1 MLDVE
6 KNQSVNEV
14 IITGVLK
21 ELDVRDGETSDGRK
35 WVSSVAKIGCD
46 QEINGV
52 MTENVIPVHS
62 FAMRK
67 KSDGTDNKMYDNIMN
82 MRENYISE
90 ASAEDGIT
98 PTRLTF
104 AGRTCNIG
112 ENVYVNREGRTVD
125 GVFQINCN
133 FPRTARAEDVETAE
147 FTLSGVVGSIKPEYN
162 GDDETGRLK
171 VKMIIVNYNGK
182 VDVVE
187 LIAEAGSA
195 ANFIEQNWHE
205 QDTVNLT
212 GKINMSFKVEER
224 KIEQAFGA
232 PQVKKHTVSKNE
244 LVITGGSYP
253 LDEDESY
260 DAGQIKIALGE
271 RQARIKQIE
280 EKSKKPKA
288 APSRP
293 AGNVS
298 DFGF

>member
-67 KSDGTDNKMYDNIMN
+67 KSDGTDNKMYDNIMG

-133 FPRTARAEDVETAE
+133 FPRTARAEDIETAE
-147 FTLSGVVGSIKPEYN
+147 FTLSGVVGSIKPEYS

-187 LIAEAGSA
+187 LAAEAGSA

-212 GKINMSFKVEER
+212 GKINMSFKVEEK

-288 APSRP
+288 AHSRP

>member
-21 ELDVRDGETSDGRK
+21 ELDVRNGETTDGRK
-35 WVSSVAKIGCD
+35 WVSSTAKIGCD

-52 MTENVIPVHS
+52 MTENVIPVRS

-67 KSDGTDNKMYDNIMN
+67 KADGTDNKMYDNIMS

-90 ASAEDGIT
+90 ASAEDGIM

-112 ENVYVNREGRTVD
+112 ENIYVSRDGKVID
-125 GVFQINCN
+125 GVFNINCN
-133 FPRTARAEDVETAE
+133 FPRTARSEDAETAE

-162 GDDETGRLK
+162 GEDETGRLK

-187 LIAEAGSA
+187 LVAEAGTA

-205 QDTVNLT
+205 QDTVNLN

-224 KIEQAFGA
+224 KIEQAFGE

-244 LVITGGSYP
+244 LIITGGSFP

-280 EKSKKPKA
+280 EKAKKPKA
-288 APSRP
+288 VPSRP

>member
-21 ELDVRDGETSDGRK
+21 ELDVRNGETTDGRK
-35 WVSSVAKIGCD
+35 WVSSTAKIGCD

-52 MTENVIPVHS
+52 MTENVIPVRS

-67 KSDGTDNKMYDNIMN
+67 KADGTDNKMYDNIMS
-82 MRENYISE
+82 MREDYISE
-90 ASAEDGIT
+90 ASAEDGIL

-112 ENVYVNREGRTVD
+112 ENIYVSRDGKVID
-125 GVFQINCN
+125 GVFNINCN
-133 FPRTARAEDVETAE
+133 FPRIARSEDVETAE

-171 VKMIIVNYNGK
+171 VKMIIVGYNGK

-187 LIAEAGSA
+187 LVAEAGTA

-205 QDTVNLT
+205 QDTVNLN

-224 KIEQAFGA
+224 KIEQAFGE
-232 PQVKKHTVSKNE
+232 PQIKKHTVSKNE
-244 LVITGGSYP
+244 LIITGGSFP

-280 EKSKKPKA
+280 ERAKKPKA

>member
-67 KSDGTDNKMYDNIMN
+67 KSDGTDNKMYDNIMG

-104 AGRTCNIG
+104 SGRTCNIG

-147 FTLSGVVGSIKPEYN
+147 FTLSGVVGSIKPEYS

-187 LIAEAGSA
+187 LVAEAGSA
-195 ANFIEQNWHE
+195 ANFIEQNWHV

-212 GKINMSFKVEER
+212 GKINMSFKVEEK

-280 EKSKKPKA
+280 EKSKKA